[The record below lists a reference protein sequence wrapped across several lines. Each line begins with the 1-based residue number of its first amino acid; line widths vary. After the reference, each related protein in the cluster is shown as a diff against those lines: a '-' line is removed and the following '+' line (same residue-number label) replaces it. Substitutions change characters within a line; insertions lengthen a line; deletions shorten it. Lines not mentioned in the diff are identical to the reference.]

1 MSFSTGSIHPTDNL
15 FSVLSFP
22 VLTDRIFLCLAR
34 RVASI
39 YSQNPSATENRQRSF
54 FQMIH
59 ERWSGMIRNIPAIGQ
74 NGVIQNLFS
83 GKFIFLQI
91 KKHFF
96 IRDFV
101 RILETENRN
110 ETEPITGMITQYKA
124 KNIVNI
130 IYESGS
136 IFHPEK

>member
-1 MSFSTGSIHPTDNL
+1 
-15 FSVLSFP
+15 
-22 VLTDRIFLCLAR
+22 
-34 RVASI
+34 
-39 YSQNPSATENRQRSF
+39 
-54 FQMIH
+54 
-59 ERWSGMIRNIPAIGQ
+59 MIRNIPAIGQ
-74 NGVIQNLFS
+74 NGVIQDLFS
-83 GKFIFLQI
+83 GKFIFLQK

-130 IYESGS
+130 IYESAS
-136 IFHPEK
+136 FHPEK